1 MKFTKMQGCG
11 NDYIYVNCFTETV
24 ADPSAAAIRLSD
36 RHFGV
41 GGDGLVLICPSN
53 VADFCMEMYNA
64 DGSRSEMCGNAI
76 RCVGKYVYDR
86 GLTDKTELTI
96 ETRAGIK
103 TLWLNVVGGTVET
116 VRVCMGSP
124 EFRPEK
130 IPVAAAGETFLEQPI
145 DVLGA
150 TWIVSSVN
158 TGNPH
163 CVTYVDDAMALDF
176 PRIGPAFEN
185 HKMFPAR
192 ANIEFVEVVDDHTL
206 RVRVW
211 ERGNGETL
219 ACGTGAVASAIAVHR
234 MGETSNESVPV
245 KALGGDLT
253 VDFQAA
259 PQGSYTQVWL
269 TGGAQRVFSGTFYFM
284 PQ

>member
-1 MKFTKMQGCG
+1 MQFTKMQGCG
-11 NDYIYVNCFTETV
+11 NDYIYVNCLTETV
-24 ADPSAAAIRLSD
+24 PDPSRAAIRLSD
-36 RHFGV
+36 RHFGI
-41 GGDGLVLICPSN
+41 GGDGLVLICPSEH
-53 VADFCMEMYNA
+53 ADFCMDMYNA

-96 ETRAGIK
+96 ETLAGIK
-103 TLWLNVVGGTVET
+103 TLWLNVVDGAVGT

-130 IPVAAAGETFLEQPI
+130 IPAAAAGESFLEQPI
-145 DVLGA
+145 DVLGE
-150 TWIVSSVN
+150 TWVVSAVN

-185 HKMFPAR
+185 HTVFPAR

-211 ERGNGETL
+211 ERGSGETL
-219 ACGTGAVASAIAVHR
+219 ACGTGATAALAVTARLGKCADEADVLLRGGKLHIAWNR
-234 MGETSNESVPV
+234 
-245 KALGGDLT
+245 AQDLLYMTGPAAFVFDGT
-253 VDFQAA
+253 V
-259 PQGSYTQVWL
+259 TL
-269 TGGAQRVFSGTFYFM
+269 
-284 PQ
+284 